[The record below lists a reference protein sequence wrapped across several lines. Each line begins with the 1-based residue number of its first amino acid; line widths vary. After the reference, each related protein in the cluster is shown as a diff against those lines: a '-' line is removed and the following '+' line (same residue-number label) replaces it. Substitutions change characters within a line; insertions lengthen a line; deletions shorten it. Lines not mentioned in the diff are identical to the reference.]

1 MRINAETIALV
12 KEFEGCE
19 LAAYRDAV
27 GVWTIGYGHS
37 ERAPLPPKPY
47 DGMVITMDQAHKIL
61 QDDLTHFGKS
71 VENLISVPVTDN
83 QFGAMVSLAFNIGIG
98 AFGKSTALKRLNA
111 GDYLGAAEAMT
122 WWNKAGGKVMRGLVR
137 RREAERA
144 LFLTEHDRF
153 VEATPTPD
161 TPRENPTQSTTIQ
174 AGGAVGVIGAAGGV
188 FSAISDLDPI
198 AQAVAVAGGL
208 VLVGLGAYII
218 RERLQKWAAG
228 VR

>member
-83 QFGAMVSLAFNIGIG
+83 QFGAMVSLAFNIG
-98 AFGKSTALKRLNA
+98 
-111 GDYLGAAEAMT
+111 LGAMA
-122 WWNKAGGKVMRGLVR
+122 
-137 RREAERA
+137 
-144 LFLTEHDRF
+144 
-153 VEATPTPD
+153 
-161 TPRENPTQSTTIQ
+161 
-174 AGGAVGVIGAAGGV
+174 
-188 FSAISDLDPI
+188 
-198 AQAVAVAGGL
+198 
-208 VLVGLGAYII
+208 
-218 RERLQKWAAG
+218 
-228 VR
+228 